1 MVVVADAVDE
11 LASQPPWPRLRLRLR
26 RPSKA
31 TLLEVLLVGI
41 SPLVLFFVL
50 RLRPMAPGVMPD
62 PSMHTAYI
70 IDPRDFFA
78 RFTSELLPRAGTRE
92 GARVGFLIPARLLY
106 LCFGAVRG
114 FFVFRYLLALVAVV
128 PSYVLLRRL
137 YGRAAGAAAI
147 VILMSSPVL
156 VTAWGTDYPDSAV
169 VSYMT
174 AGLACLAMPCREQ
187 RRRTWLALAAVMLT
201 LAVWSSV
208 AAAPLVVAT
217 MLVYV
222 VLCFGRDRHHMLSN
236 LLVLGG
242 TAVAVTAA
250 MMLASGVLLGP
261 FDYIG
266 PTIRAYTYLNSPA
279 TVIHYHSP
287 DRDWILL
294 RPYLLAPA
302 GAIVAWGAA
311 FLGRLRSIPTSQLL
325 IGTACVVQVA
335 VYSYL
340 QFLGDAETL
349 EQHYYS
355 SSLWAAVCL
364 VLAVSV
370 AALAKP
376 LLDHRLA
383 QWLPAVGALGLPL
396 VYETDPHLPAFG
408 WLPIGLVIVA
418 AVLVAAAI
426 GRVVVSRAAAIG
438 RPVAVAVVVVVIGC
452 SLMLTAAPYERHSPL
467 AGVIDDP
474 VPAYATALGGSDG
487 NLVDQYRVV
496 TEIPQF
502 VGNSTYPNERLL
514 MWFPQAQLLSLV
526 EIIGIYHATF
536 NSLGSSPTVL
546 TFSDKQILA
555 MRQPAEILVFNTPDF
570 PATLRALAPYDPRL
584 LRAKVFTSGDFV
596 LHAWLI
602 SLGVFA
608 HKPSA

>member
-1 MVVVADAVDE
+1 
-11 LASQPPWPRLRLRLR
+11 
-26 RPSKA
+26 
-31 TLLEVLLVGI
+31 
-41 SPLVLFFVL
+41 
-50 RLRPMAPGVMPD
+50 
-62 PSMHTAYI
+62 
-70 IDPRDFFA
+70 
-78 RFTSELLPRAGTRE
+78 
-92 GARVGFLIPARLLY
+92 
-106 LCFGAVRG
+106 
-114 FFVFRYLLALVAVV
+114 
-128 PSYVLLRRL
+128 
-137 YGRAAGAAAI
+137 
-147 VILMSSPVL
+147 
-156 VTAWGTDYPDSAV
+156 
-169 VSYMT
+169 
-174 AGLACLAMPCREQ
+174 
-187 RRRTWLALAAVMLT
+187 
-201 LAVWSSV
+201 
-208 AAAPLVVAT
+208 
-217 MLVYV
+217 
-222 VLCFGRDRHHMLSN
+222 
-236 LLVLGG
+236 
-242 TAVAVTAA
+242 
-250 MMLASGVLLGP
+250 
-261 FDYIG
+261 
-266 PTIRAYTYLNSPA
+266 
-279 TVIHYHSP
+279 
-287 DRDWILL
+287 
-294 RPYLLAPA
+294 
-302 GAIVAWGAA
+302 
-311 FLGRLRSIPTSQLL
+311 
-325 IGTACVVQVA
+325 
-335 VYSYL
+335 
-340 QFLGDAETL
+340 
-349 EQHYYS
+349 
-355 SSLWAAVCL
+355 
-364 VLAVSV
+364 
-370 AALAKP
+370 
-376 LLDHRLA
+376 
-383 QWLPAVGALGLPL
+383 
-396 VYETDPHLPAFG
+396 
-408 WLPIGLVIVA
+408 VIVA